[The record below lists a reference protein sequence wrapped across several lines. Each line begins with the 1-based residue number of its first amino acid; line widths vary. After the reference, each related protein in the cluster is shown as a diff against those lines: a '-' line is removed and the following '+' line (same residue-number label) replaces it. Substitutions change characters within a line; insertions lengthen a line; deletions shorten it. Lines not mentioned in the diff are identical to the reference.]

1 LAEGKLGTQNMR
13 DVDIKTVDAKSL
25 VDIRKVEVNNK
36 LSREKR
42 VQDYIKKI
50 GNPYVYRHDDY
61 IVKISFTETTA
72 TLTDRL
78 RELILRTANESKV

>member
-1 LAEGKLGTQNMR
+1 MAEGKQGIQNMGE
-13 DVDIKTVDAKSL
+13 VDIKTVDAESL
-25 VDIRKVEVNNK
+25 VDIRNVEVNNK

-42 VQDYIKKI
+42 VQDYMKKI

-61 IVKISFTETTA
+61 IVKISFVETTV

-78 RELILRTANESKV
+78 RELILRTANESIF